1 MIKLLFQPYKK
12 LLFIVGIILFSQ
24 TSFSQKPSGE
34 TLYNTRCAV
43 CHNGSMKEA
52 PRFEALS
59 LLPKPAIIKA
69 LQSGIMKVQGAS
81 LTAKEHKLLADFIS
95 KIDVEKSPVNQGV
108 CVETG
113 KVNLQTRVSSWGM
126 GLTNKRFMNDKGIN
140 PENISKLSLKWVF
153 AFPNATRAR
162 SQPTVAGNTLFTSDQ
177 NGLIYALDRRTGC
190 VRWTYQAE
198 SEIRSAIVIGTDKK
212 GNANRLYFGD
222 FKANVYAFDIQNKKL
237 LWKKRI
243 DDHEVATITGT
254 LSLYNGRLYIPVS
267 STEIVSAMNP
277 KYTCCSFRGSVVAL
291 NAEDGGQFW
300 KTYTCEE
307 PKPNGTS
314 TVGTPKLGPS
324 GVPVWS
330 SPTIDVK
337 RGLLYVGTGEN
348 YSRPASSM
356 SDAIIAM
363 SLENGAIKWARQTVI
378 SDAWNGACTQ
388 PNSPNCPEN
397 TGPDFDFGA
406 PPILLEGKQDL
417 LVAGQKSGMV
427 YALNPDDGKVVW
439 EQRVGRG
446 GVMGGIHWGMA
457 SDGKRLYVPINDQYA
472 WAADSAKKALSGL
485 HALSIADGK
494 ILWSVIE
501 RNRCEPN
508 TKYVCGAG
516 LSAAITVIPDIVFGG
531 ALDGI
536 LKAYSTT
543 DGKTLW
549 EFNTN
554 QDFKAVNGVKA
565 NGGAIDSSGSVVVDN
580 QLFINSGYAKFGEKS
595 GNVLICFEAN

>member
-1 MIKLLFQPYKK
+1 MRNISLPKYLLAVFM
-12 LLFIVGIILFSQ
+12 LLMSYFS
-24 TSFSQKPSGE
+24 FAQKPSGE

-81 LTAKEHKLLADFIS
+81 LTPKEHQLLADFIS
-95 KIDVEKSPVNQGV
+95 KIEVRKSVISQGN
-108 CVETG
+108 CLESG

-126 GLTNKRFMNDKGIN
+126 GLTNKRFVDNKGIN
-140 PENISKLSLKWVF
+140 PENIAKLALKWVF
-153 AFPNATRAR
+153 AFPNANRAR

-177 NGLIYALDRRTGC
+177 NGLIYALDKATGC
-190 VRWTYQAE
+190 IRWTYQAE
-198 SEIRSAIVIGTDKK
+198 SEIRSAIVIGSDKN

-222 FKANVYAFDIQNKKL
+222 FKANVYAFDIPNKTL

-243 DDHEVATITGT
+243 DNHEVATITGT
-254 LSLYNGRLYIPVS
+254 LSLHDGRLYIPVS

-291 NAEDGGQFW
+291 DAKSGNQFW

-307 PKPNGTS
+307 PKPNGINS
-314 TVGTPKLGPS
+314 VGTPKLGPS

-363 SLENGAIKWARQTVI
+363 SLETGQIKWARQTVI

-406 PPILLEGKQDL
+406 PPILIEGKPDL
-417 LVAGQKSGMV
+417 LIAGQKSGMV
-427 YALNPDDGKVVW
+427 YALNPDDGTVAW

-485 HALSIADGK
+485 HAVNIADGK

-501 RNRCEPN
+501 KNRCESSV
-508 TKYVCGAG
+508 KYVCGAG
-516 LSAAITVIPDIVFGG
+516 LSAAITVIPNIVFGG

-554 QDFKAVNGVKA
+554 QDFTSVNGVKA
-565 NGGAIDSSGSVVVDN
+565 NGGAIDSSGGVVVDN

-595 GNVLICFEAN
+595 GNVLICFGVD